1 MGLNGVNV
9 KVDTT
14 AITTVTVEEVEM
26 VDKVEAT
33 IIGTT
38 VAEELEFQGTGEDPI
53 TGPEDNTISPITR
66 QVSRRQNLEL
76 LVFKYIKNQQYILMK
91 FWFDLRWS

>member
-14 AITTVTVEEVEM
+14 AITTVTVEEVEL

-38 VAEELEFQGTGEDPI
+38 VVEELEFQGTGEDPI
-53 TGPEDNTISPITR
+53 TGPEDNNIRAITR
-66 QVSRRQNLEL
+66 QVSRRQNLVL
-76 LVFKYIKNQQYILMK
+76 LVYLKSAVHLNEVLI
-91 FWFDLRWS
+91 